1 MDGQGLPQP
10 VFLRQIGQGPRQV
23 LALHCTLGHSGAW
36 RGLAAQFETA
46 ATFTGFDMLGHGRSP
61 DWDGRGD
68 PQDRIT
74 EIAETFLT
82 GRMDV
87 IGHSFGATVAL
98 RLAVAHPER
107 VRSLTLVEPVYFCF
121 AAQDDPEALA
131 IHDEDAT
138 AVTAQLERG
147 DYETGTRRFN
157 EMWGGAG
164 PGWEQMPEDARAGMI
179 RSMHFVRACS
189 PPLYDDPAGILS
201 PGRLD
206 RAAMPALLLRGTE
219 SHPVTKAI
227 NDAIAR
233 RLPDAANVVIEG
245 AGHMLPITHPA
256 EVAAHLRALFARTGD
271 KVGGR
276 QTRASSTKRSI

>member
-10 VFLRQIGQGPRQV
+10 VFSRRFGQGPRQI
-23 LALHCTLGHSGAW
+23 LAIHCTLGQSGAW
-36 RGLAAQFETA
+36 RGLAAQFESA
-46 ATFTGFDMLGHGRSP
+46 ATFTAFDMLGHGRSP

-74 EIAETFLT
+74 EIAETFLSD
-82 GRMDV
+82 RMDV

-98 RLAVAHPER
+98 RLAAAHPGR

-121 AAQDDPEALA
+121 AGKDEPEALA
-131 IHDEDAT
+131 AHDADAR
-138 AVTAQLERG
+138 AFAEPLERG
-147 DYETGTRRFN
+147 DYETGTRIFN

-164 PGWEQMPEDARAGMI
+164 VPWAEMTGTARAGMV
-179 RSMHFVRACS
+179 RSMRFVRACS
-189 PPLYDDPAGILS
+189 PPLYDDPAGILA

-206 RAAMPALLLRGTE
+206 RAAMPTLLLRGTE

-233 RLPDAANVVIEG
+233 RLSDAENVVIEG

-256 EVAAHLRALFARTGD
+256 EVAAHLRALFARTG
-271 KVGGR
+271 
-276 QTRASSTKRSI
+276 A

>member
-1 MDGQGLPQP
+1 MDGQGVPQP
-10 VFLRQIGQGPRQV
+10 VFSRQLGHGPRQV

-36 RGLAAQFETA
+36 RGLAAQFEDA

-82 GRMDV
+82 DRMDV

-98 RLAVAHPER
+98 RLAVAHPDR

-131 IHDEDAT
+131 THDTDAL
-138 AVTAQLERG
+138 AFSEQLDRG
-147 DYETGTRRFN
+147 DYEAGTRLFN

-164 PGWEQMPEDARAGMI
+164 VSWADMPEPARAGMI
-179 RSMHFVRACS
+179 RSIRFVHGCS
-189 PPLYDDPAGILS
+189 SPLYDDPAGIMQ

-206 RAAMPALLLRGTE
+206 RASMPTLLLRGTE

-233 RLPDAANVVIEG
+233 RLPDSRDVVIEG
-245 AGHMLPITHPA
+245 AGHLLPITHPA
-256 EVAAHLRALFARTGD
+256 EVAAPLRALFDRAGD
-271 KVGGR
+271 
-276 QTRASSTKRSI
+276 